1 MHSSAGNIKILAG
14 KLFDSYAG
22 DVVRNRVITV
32 SANSGLIVGVE
43 AFEDAEEWFKTA
55 GIDLTDESTIDLRDQ
70 TVLPG
75 FVDAHVHR
83 EYICLRT
90 AHDARDC

>member
-1 MHSSAGNIKILAG
+1 MHRSAETIKILAG

-22 DVVRNRVITV
+22 DVVERRLILV
-32 SANSGLIVGVE
+32 SPDSGLIVGVE
-43 AFEDAEEWFKTA
+43 AFEDSPEWLSRA
-55 GIDLTDESTIDLRDQ
+55 GIDLEDDSTIDLRGQ

-83 EYICLRT
+83 KCTASQLRI
-90 AHDARDC
+90 RC